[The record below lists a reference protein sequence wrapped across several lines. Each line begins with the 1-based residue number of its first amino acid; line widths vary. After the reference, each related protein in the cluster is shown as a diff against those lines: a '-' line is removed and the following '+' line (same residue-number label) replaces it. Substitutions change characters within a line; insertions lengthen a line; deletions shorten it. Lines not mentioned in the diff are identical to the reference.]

1 VKEDVAASVKDNF
14 VRYHLTDDD
23 SEITV
28 IDDFNR
34 VSLYISLILTLTAYC
49 IVITTVNTDVFQLL
63 YFKYI
68 LPPPKSAIGNVCNYD

>member
-1 VKEDVAASVKDNF
+1 VKEDIAVSVKDNF

-34 VSLYISLILTLTAYC
+34 VSTSFSAVYRVDQKSEGTNSWPQFCQIKK
-49 IVITTVNTDVFQLL
+49 
-63 YFKYI
+63 KYLKKI
-68 LPPPKSAIGNVCNYD
+68 FHWKIPG

>member
-34 VSLYISLILTLTAYC
+34 VSLYISLILTLTAYTHTRL
-49 IVITTVNTDVFQLL
+49 TTF
-63 YFKYI
+63 FPG
-68 LPPPKSAIGNVCNYD
+68 LPG

>member
-34 VSLYISLILTLTAYC
+34 VSSSFSAVYG
-49 IVITTVNTDVFQLL
+49 VDQ
-63 YFKYI
+63 
-68 LPPPKSAIGNVCNYD
+68 KSEGTNSWPQFCQIKKN